1 MSDPISSRRHAEWFD
16 FSLPL
21 GESTVPVRISRE
33 ALEDHFGAEAFETLG
48 HAYRHH
54 AEQIHLRVAPLA
66 GQTPTY
72 TEESPLLVRSK
83 DL

>member
-1 MSDPISSRRHAEWFD
+1 MSEASHIKRHAEWFD
-16 FSLPL
+16 FILPL
-21 GESTVPVRISRE
+21 GEGHVPVRISRE

-66 GQTPTY
+66 GQAPAFTADH
-72 TEESPLLVRSK
+72 PLLVQSK

>member
-1 MSDPISSRRHAEWFD
+1 MSDTISSRRHAEWFD

-21 GESTVPVRISRE
+21 GEATVPVRISRE

-66 GQTPTY
+66 GQTLTY
-72 TEESPLLVRSK
+72 TAENPLLVHSK

>member
-1 MSDPISSRRHAEWFD
+1 MSDQHAEDHGESLNFR
-16 FSLPL
+16 LPL
-21 GESTVPVRISRE
+21 GEHHVPIRISRE
-33 ALEDHFGAEAFETLG
+33 AMEDHFGAASFETLA

-66 GQTPTY
+66 GQTPDFT
-72 TEESPLLVRSK
+72 TEHPLVVHSR